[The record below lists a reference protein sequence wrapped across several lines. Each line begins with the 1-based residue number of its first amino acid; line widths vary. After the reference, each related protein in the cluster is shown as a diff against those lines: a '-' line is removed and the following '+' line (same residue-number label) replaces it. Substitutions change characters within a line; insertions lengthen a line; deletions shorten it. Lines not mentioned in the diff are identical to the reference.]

1 MTSTSGNSAKQFCTP
16 APAEA
21 RVGRRGRAAVQAWRL
36 GSPQID
42 DQLELSQLLDRQIG
56 SFRAFRR
63 ARLPSFYDPV
73 VTTQE
78 FGKFISVFKMVG
90 EEGLEPSKP

>member
-1 MTSTSGNSAKQFCTP
+1 L
-16 APAEA
+16 
-21 RVGRRGRAAVQAWRL
+21 RDVQAWRL

-63 ARLPSFYDPV
+63 ARLPSFYDR
-73 VTTQE
+73 
-78 FGKFISVFKMVG
+78 
-90 EEGLEPSKP
+90 L

>member
-1 MTSTSGNSAKQFCTP
+1 MTSTSGNSGTILHASPSGGKSGSARAGSRSGL
-16 APAEA
+16 AP
-21 RVGRRGRAAVQAWRL
+21 WH
-36 GSPQID
+36 PQID